1 MPSIKK
7 NDEQQRALNTITE
20 SLEYLEDL
28 YQVAKGKAYDA
39 IITFD
44 MGKRSPRAKGNKF
57 VIKADD
63 KDMKKLL
70 RILMDAGKRES
81 KNIEALAKQFDIE
94 LTKEEMKLVAM
105 FGNQKGAEDFGKDD
119 DDGEPVPEQE
129 PGDDNTSAEDAAP
142 SEEPQEAPQEAQ
154 EGDMG
159 EYHPE
164 TPAMQQEGAEQGQE
178 PYSDASDGGDDDDD
192 EDDART
198 NAELAAAMQQF
209 M

>member
-44 MGKRSPRAKGNKF
+44 MGKRSPRSKGNKF

-81 KNIEALAKQFDIE
+81 KNIETLAKQFDIE

-105 FGNQKGAEDFGKDD
+105 FGNQKGTEDFGKDD
-119 DDGEPVPEQE
+119 DDGEPVSEQE
-129 PGDDNTSAEDAAP
+129 HTSDASSSGDANQH
-142 SEEPQEAPQEAQ
+142 EEPQEAHQEAQ

-164 TPAMQQEGAEQGQE
+164 TPAMPQEGAEQGQE
-178 PYSDASDGGDDDDD
+178 PYADASDGGDDDDD